1 MLKMAKVDADDTKEK
16 ICEAKY
22 FLDKIVENVNDP
34 NPFKYNLSAFLGAFR
49 SIRDFMKWELK
60 GTQLDA
66 CYKQLKN
73 WMDNDAQIELLTK
86 ERNLS
91 THERIIRKHND
102 VAIDVPTIGGTGKV
116 RAEYTWRF
124 APDKK
129 IQNIPNINSIISIDI
144 ITICQ
149 TCFKE
154 LERRI
159 SACDQGQLKS
169 TC

>member
-1 MLKMAKVDADDTKEK
+1 MVIAMAKTTKVDAEDTKEK

-22 FLDKIVENVNDP
+22 FLEKIVENVNDP

-66 CYKQLKN
+66 CYWELKN
-73 WMDNDAQIELLTK
+73 WMDNDAQMKLLTN

-91 THERIIRKHND
+91 THERIIQKHND
-102 VAIDVPTIGGTGKV
+102 VVIDLGKGQ
-116 RAEYTWRF
+116 AEYTWRF

-144 ITICQ
+144 IIICQ
-149 TCFKE
+149 TCFEE
-154 LERRI
+154 LQRRI
-159 SACDQGQLKS
+159 SACDEGLLKPI
-169 TC
+169 C